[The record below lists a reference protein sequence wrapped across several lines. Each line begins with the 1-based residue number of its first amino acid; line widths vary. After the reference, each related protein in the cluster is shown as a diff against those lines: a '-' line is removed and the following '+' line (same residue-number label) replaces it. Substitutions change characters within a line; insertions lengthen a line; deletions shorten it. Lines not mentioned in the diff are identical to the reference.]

1 MGLFDSLTRSA
12 GNAISNAAANAVTGA
27 VNEAQRKRE
36 TFTFTTIPRSVADLK
51 ALPESDL
58 STPFKT
64 CALTMLVLLNYADDV
79 NATIEMLNFLKGP
92 EPMNAYQISFLKER
106 LAGKEYVVRS
116 YFEGSSPQ
124 NNYIPTEPLKIT
136 VFDNPYSYPE
146 AGWATLHM
154 NSTGADSPR
163 QIKCRLKPSTNQWFL
178 VENLALSDIRTPV
191 AADPWA
197 LPLARTRT

>member
-1 MGLFDSLTRSA
+1 MGLFDSIAKSA
-12 GNAISNAAANAVTGA
+12 VSGAVSNAVSGA
-27 VNEAQRKRE
+27 INEAAKKRE
-36 TFTFTTIPRSVADLK
+36 TFTFTTIPRSVEELK

-64 CALTMLVLLNYADDV
+64 CALTMLVLLNYTNDV

-92 EPMNAYQISFLKER
+92 DPVNEYQKQFLRDR
-106 LAGKEYVVRS
+106 LQGKDYVVRS
-116 YFEGSSPQ
+116 FFEGSSPQ

-136 VFDNPYSYPE
+136 VYDNPYSYPE

-154 NSTGADSPR
+154 DSTGADSPR

-178 VENLALSDIRTPV
+178 VENLALSDIRTPA

-197 LPLARTRT
+197 

>member
-1 MGLFDSLTRSA
+1 MGLFDSIARSA
-12 GNAISNAAANAVTGA
+12 VSGAVSNAVSGAVT
-27 VNEAQRKRE
+27 EASKKRE
-36 TFTFTTIPRSVADLK
+36 TFTFTTIPRSVEELK

-64 CALTMLVLLNYADDV
+64 CALTMLVLLNYTNDV

-92 EPMNAYQISFLKER
+92 DPVNEYQKQFLRDR
-106 LAGKEYVVRS
+106 LQGKDYVVRS
-116 YFEGSSPQ
+116 FFEGSSPQ

-136 VFDNPYSYPE
+136 VYDNPYSYPE

-154 NSTGADSPR
+154 DSTGADSPR
-163 QIKCRLKPSTNQWFL
+163 QIKCRLKPSTNQWFM
-178 VENLALSDIRTPV
+178 VENLALSDIRTPA

-197 LPLARTRT
+197 

>member
-27 VNEAQRKRE
+27 VNEAARKRE

-92 EPMNAYQISFLKER
+92 EPMNAYQIQFLKDR
-106 LAGKEYVVRS
+106 LVGKEYVVRS
-116 YFEGSSPQ
+116 FFEGSSPQ

-197 LPLARTRT
+197 

>member
-1 MGLFDSLTRSA
+1 MGLFDSITRSA
-12 GNAISNAAANAVTGA
+12 GNALGNAAANAVTGA

-92 EPMNAYQISFLKER
+92 EPMNPYQIQFLKDR
-106 LAGKEYVVRS
+106 LVGKEYVVRS
-116 YFEGSSPQ
+116 FFEGSSPQ

-191 AADPWA
+191 AANPWA
-197 LPLARTRT
+197 

>member
-92 EPMNAYQISFLKER
+92 EPMNAYQIQFLKDR
-106 LAGKEYVVRS
+106 LVGKEYVVRS
-116 YFEGSSPQ
+116 FFEGSSPQ

-136 VFDNPYSYPE
+136 VYDNPYSYPE

-154 NSTGADSPR
+154 DSTGADSPR

-197 LPLARTRT
+197 

>member
-1 MGLFDSLTRSA
+1 MGLFDSIKRQAGSA
-12 GNAISNAAANAVTGA
+12 IGNAAAGAVTGA
-27 VNEAQRKRE
+27 INEAARKRE

-64 CALTMLVLLNYADDV
+64 CALTMLVLLNYGDDV
-79 NATIEMLNFLKGP
+79 NATIEMLNYLKGP
-92 EPMNAYQISFLKER
+92 EPMNAYQIQFLKDR
-106 LAGKEYVVRS
+106 LAGKEYVARS
-116 YFEGSSPQ
+116 FFEGSSPQ

-136 VFDNPYSYPE
+136 VYDNPYSYPE

-154 NSTGADSPR
+154 DSTGADSPR
-163 QIKCRLKPSTNQWFL
+163 QIKCRLKPSTNQWFM

-197 LPLARTRT
+197 

>member
-1 MGLFDSLTRSA
+1 MGLFDSITRSA
-12 GNAISNAAANAVTGA
+12 GNALGNAAANAVTGA

-92 EPMNAYQISFLKER
+92 EPMNPYQIQFLKDR
-106 LAGKEYVVRS
+106 LVGKEYVVRS
-116 YFEGSSPQ
+116 FFEGSSPQ

-136 VFDNPYSYPE
+136 VYDNPYSYPE

-154 NSTGADSPR
+154 DSTGADSPR

-191 AADPWA
+191 AANPWA
-197 LPLARTRT
+197 

>member
-1 MGLFDSLTRSA
+1 MGLFDSLGRSA
-12 GNAISNAAANAVTGA
+12 VHKVGSQVTNAASSA
-27 VNEAQRKRE
+27 VNSAVSAAQRKSE
-36 TFTFTTIPRSVADLK
+36 TFTFNSIPKSVDELK

-64 CALTMLVLLNYADDV
+64 CALTMLVLLNYENDQQ
-79 NATIEMLNFLKGP
+79 ATVDMLNFLKGP
-92 EPMNAYQISFLKER
+92 APMSPHEAQFIKER
-106 LAGKEYVVRS
+106 LSGKMYVVRS
-116 YFEGSSPQ
+116 FFEGTSPQ
-124 NNYIPTEPLKIT
+124 NNYVPTEPLKIT

-163 QIKCRLKPSTNQWFL
+163 QIKCRLKPSTNQWFM
-178 VENLALSDIRTPV
+178 VENLALSDVRTPV

-197 LPLARTRT
+197 

>member
-1 MGLFDSLTRSA
+1 MGLFDSLSRSV
-12 GNAISNAAANAVTGA
+12 GSQAANAAGSAINNA
-27 VNEAQRKRE
+27 VNAAQRKTE
-36 TFTFTTIPRSVADLK
+36 TFTFNAIPRNVAELQ

-64 CALTMLVLLNYADDV
+64 CALTMLVLLNYESDPQG
-79 NATIEMLNFLKGP
+79 TIEMLNFLKGP
-92 EPMNAYQISFLKER
+92 EPVNAYQAQFLKDR
-106 LAGKEYVVRS
+106 LAGKGYVPRS
-116 YFEGSSPQ
+116 FFAGSSPA
-124 NNYIPTEPLKIT
+124 NNYQHAMPLQIT

-163 QIKCRLKPSTNQWFL
+163 QIKCRLKPSTNQWFM
-178 VENLALSDIRTPV
+178 VENLALSDIRIPA

-197 LPLARTRT
+197 

>member
-1 MGLFDSLTRSA
+1 MGLFDSIARSA
-12 GNAISNAAANAVTGA
+12 GNAIGNAAANAVTGA

-92 EPMNAYQISFLKER
+92 EPMNPYQIQFLKDR
-106 LAGKEYVVRS
+106 LVGKEYVVRS
-116 YFEGSSPQ
+116 FFEGSSPQ

-136 VFDNPYSYPE
+136 VYDNPYSYPE

-154 NSTGADSPR
+154 DSTGADSPR

-191 AADPWA
+191 AADPCA
-197 LPLARTRT
+197 

>member
-1 MGLFDSLTRSA
+1 MGLFDSITRSA
-12 GNAISNAAANAVTGA
+12 GNALSNAAANAVTGA

-64 CALTMLVLLNYADDV
+64 CALTMLVLLNYGDDV

-92 EPMNAYQISFLKER
+92 EPMNPYQIQFLKDR
-106 LAGKEYVVRS
+106 LVGKEYVVRS
-116 YFEGSSPQ
+116 FFEGSSPQ

-197 LPLARTRT
+197 

>member
-1 MGLFDSLTRSA
+1 MGLFDSIAKSA
-12 GNAISNAAANAVTGA
+12 VSGAVSNAVSGA
-27 VNEAQRKRE
+27 INEAAKKRE
-36 TFTFTTIPRSVADLK
+36 TFTFTTIPRSVEELK

-64 CALTMLVLLNYADDV
+64 CALTMLVLLNYTNDV

-92 EPMNAYQISFLKER
+92 DPVNEYQKQFLRDR
-106 LAGKEYVVRS
+106 LQGKDYVVRS
-116 YFEGSSPQ
+116 FFEGSSPQ

-136 VFDNPYSYPE
+136 VYDNPYSYPE

-154 NSTGADSPR
+154 DSTGADSPR
-163 QIKCRLKPSTNQWFL
+163 QIKCRLKPSTNQWFM
-178 VENLALSDIRTPV
+178 VENLALSDIRTPA

-197 LPLARTRT
+197 

>member
-1 MGLFDSLTRSA
+1 MGLFDSITRSA
-12 GNAISNAAANAVTGA
+12 GNALGNAAANAVTGA

-92 EPMNAYQISFLKER
+92 EPMNPYQIQFLKDR
-106 LAGKEYVVRS
+106 LVGKEYVVRS
-116 YFEGSSPQ
+116 FFEGSSPQ

-136 VFDNPYSYPE
+136 VYDNPYSYPE

-154 NSTGADSPR
+154 DSTGADSPR
-163 QIKCRLKPSTNQWFL
+163 QIKCRLKPSTNQWFM
-178 VENLALSDIRTPV
+178 VENLALSDIRIPA

-197 LPLARTRT
+197 

>member
-1 MGLFDSLTRSA
+1 MGLFDSITRQA
-12 GNAISNAAANAVTGA
+12 GNALGNAAANAVTGA
-27 VNEAQRKRE
+27 VNEAARKRE
-36 TFTFTTIPRSVADLK
+36 TFTFTTIPRSVEDLK

-92 EPMNAYQISFLKER
+92 EPMNPYQIQFLKDR
-106 LAGKEYVVRS
+106 LVGKEYVVRS
-116 YFEGSSPQ
+116 FFEGSSPQ

-136 VFDNPYSYPE
+136 GFDNPYSYPE
-146 AGWATLHM
+146 AGWATLHL

-197 LPLARTRT
+197 

>member
-1 MGLFDSLTRSA
+1 MGLFDSIARQA
-12 GNAISNAAANAVTGA
+12 GNAMTNAAAGA
-27 VNEAQRKRE
+27 VNSAINEAARKRE

-64 CALTMLVLLNYADDV
+64 CALTMLVLLNYGDDV
-79 NATIEMLNFLKGP
+79 NATIEMLNYLKGP
-92 EPMNAYQISFLKER
+92 EPMNAYQIQFLKDR

-116 YFEGSSPQ
+116 FFEGSSPQ

-136 VFDNPYSYPE
+136 VYDNPYSYPE

-154 NSTGADSPR
+154 DSTGADSPR
-163 QIKCRLKPSTNQWFL
+163 QIKCRLKPSTNQWFM

-197 LPLARTRT
+197 

>member
-27 VNEAQRKRE
+27 VNEAARKRE

-92 EPMNAYQISFLKER
+92 EPMNPYQIQFLKDR
-106 LAGKEYVVRS
+106 LVGKEYVVRS
-116 YFEGSSPQ
+116 FFEGSSPQ

-136 VFDNPYSYPE
+136 VYDNPYSYPE

-154 NSTGADSPR
+154 DSTGADSPR

-197 LPLARTRT
+197 

>member
-1 MGLFDSLTRSA
+1 MGLFDSIAKSA
-12 GNAISNAAANAVTGA
+12 VSGAVSNAVSGA
-27 VNEAQRKRE
+27 INEAAKKRE
-36 TFTFTTIPRSVADLK
+36 TFTFTTIPRSVDELK

-64 CALTMLVLLNYADDV
+64 CALTMLVLLNYTNDV

-92 EPMNAYQISFLKER
+92 DPVNEYQKQFLRDR
-106 LAGKEYVVRS
+106 LQGKDYVVRS
-116 YFEGSSPQ
+116 FFEGSSPQ

-136 VFDNPYSYPE
+136 VYDNPYSYPE

-154 NSTGADSPR
+154 DSTGADSPR
-163 QIKCRLKPSTNQWFL
+163 QIKCRLKPSTNQWFM
-178 VENLALSDIRTPV
+178 VENLALSDIRTPA

-197 LPLARTRT
+197 

>member
-1 MGLFDSLTRSA
+1 MGLFDSIARSA
-12 GNAISNAAANAVTGA
+12 VSGAVSNAVSGA
-27 VNEAQRKRE
+27 VNEAVKKRE
-36 TFTFTTIPRSVADLK
+36 TFTFTTIPRSVEELK

-64 CALTMLVLLNYADDV
+64 CALTMLVLLNYTNDV

-92 EPMNAYQISFLKER
+92 DPVNEYQKQFLRDR
-106 LAGKEYVVRS
+106 LQGKDYVVRS
-116 YFEGSSPQ
+116 FFEGSSPQ

-136 VFDNPYSYPE
+136 VYDNPYSYPE

-154 NSTGADSPR
+154 DSTGADSPR
-163 QIKCRLKPSTNQWFL
+163 QIKCRLKPSTNQWFM
-178 VENLALSDIRTPV
+178 VENLALSDIRTPA

-197 LPLARTRT
+197 

>member
-1 MGLFDSLTRSA
+1 MGLFDSISRSA
-12 GNAISNAAANAVTGA
+12 GRAIGNATANAVTGA
-27 VNEAQRKRE
+27 VNEAQRKKE

-92 EPMNAYQISFLKER
+92 EPMNPYQIQFLKDR
-106 LAGKEYVVRS
+106 LVGKEYVVRS
-116 YFEGSSPQ
+116 FFEGSSPQ

-136 VFDNPYSYPE
+136 VYDNPYSYPE

-197 LPLARTRT
+197 

>member
-1 MGLFDSLTRSA
+1 MGLFDSITRSA
-12 GNAISNAAANAVTGA
+12 GNALGHAAANAVTGA

-36 TFTFTTIPRSVADLK
+36 TFSFTTIPRSVADLK

-92 EPMNAYQISFLKER
+92 EPMNAYQIQFLKDR
-106 LAGKEYVVRS
+106 LVGKEYVVRS
-116 YFEGSSPQ
+116 FFEGSSPQ

-136 VFDNPYSYPE
+136 VYDNPYSYPE

-154 NSTGADSPR
+154 DSTGTDSPR

-197 LPLARTRT
+197 